1 MSTTKISELPTENI
15 SLEKKEVVQQNI
27 VAPENS
33 KEINNLVK
41 ELEDNKVVTGLPSRD
56 IPKNLNAITNDK
68 EISPNY
74 VPEQTGEDYIKQ
86 YEDFIKSTNIQS
98 QKQKEEKT
106 NEIFD
111 IIKVPVLAACL
122 FFLFQMPV
130 IRKTLFNKVPMLFT
144 NDGNPKV
151 YYFILNTLIFG
162 ITMYGVQQ
170 IFE

>member
-1 MSTTKISELPTENI
+1 MTTTKISELPTENI

-56 IPKNLNAITNDK
+56 IPKNLNVITNDK